1 MAPLSEEELDY
12 GYSEG
17 FLKTWLEK
25 APKQVREHL
34 DILVSGIT
42 YYRKK
47 VADIEQDLFA
57 SNARYNA
64 LTAQA
69 ATYLEFMSQQR
80 ELLDQTLIDNQ
91 RDSHRQEPQI

>member
-1 MAPLSEEELDY
+1 MSLNEEELDY

-17 FLKTWLEK
+17 FLKTWLQK
-25 APKQVREHL
+25 AHPQVREHL
-34 DILVSGIT
+34 DILVSGIA

-47 VADIEQDLFA
+47 LAAAEQDLLA
-57 SNARYNA
+57 TNARYNA
-64 LTAQA
+64 LTVQT

-91 RDSHRQEPQI
+91 REFHKQEPQI